1 MAVASTERN
10 VSLYVR
16 SEEKVRYL
24 QMISKLAFEKLTFP
38 SKFHRVASLPGH
50 EDWVKSLS
58 FQEDVAGPSV
68 LTLAS
73 ASQDGTIRLWNIEKI
88 TRNDNPRRKEA
99 ECLTDDLLDTFEAT
113 LGGTADGEE
122 GGKQISMKRH
132 VLIVKGGNGRSV
144 DRVFFQF
151 LN

>member
-1 MAVASTERN
+1 MLQIVRAKYNNFLRRWLVLEKPTRMPISM
-10 VSLYVR
+10 LYAGL
-16 SEEKVRYL
+16 K
-24 QMISKLAFEKLTFP
+24 
-38 SKFHRVASLPGH
+38 
-50 EDWVKSLS
+50 
-58 FQEDVAGPSV
+58 VAGQDISV
-68 LTLAS
+68 
-73 ASQDGTIRLWNIEKI
+73 E
-88 TRNDNPRRKEA
+88 EA

-132 VLIVKGGNGRSV
+132 VLIVKDGNGRSV